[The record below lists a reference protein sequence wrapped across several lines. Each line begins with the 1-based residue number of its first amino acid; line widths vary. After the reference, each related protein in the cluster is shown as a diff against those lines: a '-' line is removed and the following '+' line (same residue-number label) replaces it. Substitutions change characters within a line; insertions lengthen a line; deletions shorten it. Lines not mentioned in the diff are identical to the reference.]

1 MDESGFIWLLIIGG
15 YIIYRVI
22 RSNQQNQAV
31 KKAQQE
37 IDKIGD
43 LQTRVVEDEVEF
55 EGRKLSVFKVEIK
68 GFVARLGTAP
78 PNQGLICTYIFD
90 QTNGKKMYEESWPI
104 LASFDSWS
112 EPGTSLFKT
121 QNFEVNGLDNGYHFT
136 DWATLFV
143 IPKDVLNHP
152 YKGKRTLGFITYVT
166 DTLAKFQYGSLENR
180 ESILNVH
187 QSQLTY
193 NFDEIGYKESIENRP
208 RIIELSIQLALK
220 VASMDSNIDQD
231 EINEVKNWIG
241 IKVEKDNF
249 GNEEKILAEKS
260 QFGKYLQDATSYAEK
275 NSISQIEITKE
286 LNDKASKQQKYDAL
300 ELMLDVMT
308 SDSDASAEEMSIIDD
323 VVKLLNLD
331 PNTYKELRQSRLTK
345 VENISTNQS
354 ADESIFGIDNS
365 MSNEEICS
373 KLADQ
378 YEEWSQRLALPDK
391 ATSKRAKEMSDKI
404 IDLRKKY
411 KCT

>member
-187 QSQLTY
+187 QCQLTY

-241 IKVEKDNF
+241 IKVETDNF

-378 YEEWSQRLALPDK
+378 YDEWSQRLALPDK
-391 ATSKRAKEMSDKI
+391 ATSKRAKEMCDKI

>member
-15 YIIYRVI
+15 FIIYRVI

-31 KKAQQE
+31 KKAQQK
-37 IDKIGD
+37 IDNIGD
-43 LQTRVVEDEVEF
+43 LKTRVVEDEVEF

-68 GFVARLGTAP
+68 GFVAILGTTP
-78 PNQGLICTYIFD
+78 PNQGIICTYIFD

-112 EPGTSLFKT
+112 EPGTSLFRT

-166 DTLAKFQYGSLENR
+166 DTLAKFKYGQLENR
-180 ESILNVH
+180 ESIINVH
-187 QSQLTY
+187 QCQSTY

-241 IKVEKDNF
+241 IKVETDNF

-260 QFGKYLQDATSYAEK
+260 QFGKYLQDASSYAEK

-391 ATSKRAKEMSDKI
+391 ATSKRAKEMCDKI

>member
-68 GFVARLGTAP
+68 GFVARLGTTP

-187 QSQLTY
+187 QCQLTY

-241 IKVEKDNF
+241 IKVETDNF

-378 YEEWSQRLALPDK
+378 YDEWSQRLALPDK
-391 ATSKRAKEMSDKI
+391 ATSKRAEEMCDKI
-404 IDLRKKY
+404 INLRRKY
-411 KCT
+411 KCN